1 MRKALVGAS
10 IVIGL
15 AFHLFGVDKPSQPAS
30 PKGAST
36 ATEQWKW
43 SIDVPVSVG
52 CEDGI
57 AQPNFLFTP
66 APAPTPCGQTPD
78 TLPTD
83 AAATGTESSGATS
96 EVGTI
101 IVLGFSK
108 AKVVLAADSR
118 NTLYRGGIFA
128 GYDDTACKLIE
139 VTPTLLFAADGH
151 TGIKGPGVP
160 ADVEYDAQ
168 KLARLAAKSV
178 NTPKGQSRI
187 YSIAQ
192 RWAWDVDS
200 RVRHGFR
207 MRLQSGDSGMGTFL
221 EGIFAGLEPNGET
234 NVVIARLQYSPPRS
248 GVTGPPVQLSIRSP
262 QSRPATFTWLEPF
275 GMNDFAE
282 DLISQPQTTN
292 KAKSDH
298 AAIEKER
305 LGNPLLFSPSVPVKL
320 VSLTIQ
326 HYKALAS
333 NAGYLYVH
341 GPIDVAVIERRKT
354 AQWISR
360 WKGCSG
366 RQKAPPAEHTPQTA
380 SK

>member
-1 MRKALVGAS
+1 MKIKFVAPT
-10 IVIGL
+10 IVVGL
-15 AFHLFGVDKPSQPAS
+15 AFHLFGVDQPNRPPS
-30 PKGAST
+30 PKATST
-36 ATEQWKW
+36 AKEQWKW
-43 SIDVPVSVG
+43 SIDVPAFVG
-52 CEDGI
+52 CEDGL

-66 APAPTPCGQTPD
+66 APAPTPCGETPD
-78 TLPTD
+78 TVPND
-83 AAATGTESSGATS
+83 ATATGTELSGATS

-118 NTLYRGGIFA
+118 NTLYRGGVFA

-168 KLARLAAKSV
+168 ELARLAEKSV
-178 NTPKGQSRI
+178 KTPKGQSRV

-192 RWAWDVDS
+192 RWAWDLDS
-200 RVRHGFR
+200 RVRHGFK
-207 MRLQSGDSGMGTFL
+207 MRLLSGDSDTFL
-221 EGIFAGLEPNGET
+221 EGIFAGLEPNGDT
-234 NVVIARLQYSPPRS
+234 NVVIARLQYSPRRS
-248 GVTGPPVQLSIRSP
+248 GATGPPVQLSFRSP

-275 GMNDFAE
+275 GMSDFAG
-282 DLISQPQTTN
+282 DLISQPQTTD

-298 AAIEKER
+298 AVIEKER

-326 HYKALAS
+326 HYETLAS
-333 NAGYLYVH
+333 NAGYLFVH

-354 AQWISR
+354 ARWIR

-366 RQKAPPAEHTPQTA
+366 RQTARPPKHKPQTT